1 MRLAHRTFHRRAWH
15 VLSIIV
21 TLGVILA
28 LWLRPPP
35 DQPEPAM
42 PAATEVQS

>member
-1 MRLAHRTFHRRAWH
+1 MRLEHRTFHRRAWH
-15 VLSIIV
+15 VLSIVV

-35 DQPEPAM
+35 DQPEPM
-42 PAATEVQS
+42 QPAASEAR